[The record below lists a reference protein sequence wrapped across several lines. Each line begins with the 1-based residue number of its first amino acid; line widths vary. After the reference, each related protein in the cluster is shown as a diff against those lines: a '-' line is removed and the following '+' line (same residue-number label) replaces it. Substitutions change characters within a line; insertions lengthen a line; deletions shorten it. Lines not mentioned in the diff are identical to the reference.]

1 MKKSIIALAITT
13 LFSGFLIADERPSDA
28 QLHAYKAYHHAQYL
42 EVTAQDAGGTNTLIH
57 TTTLPTEGSD
67 PVVTPALDH
76 LYTKAVV
83 DLTNSPVVLSLPKV
97 DDRYFSLH
105 ITDQEHY
112 TTFDEIRP
120 SGQYVFVRHDYTG
133 EVPQGTV
140 IKSRGDYPHVFIR
153 TQVYDATD
161 IGNVTKIQSQ
171 IKLDGVVD
179 SITVKNKNYV
189 QFTLDSHDVYKQ
201 NTGLLTSVANT
212 YSPKEHAEIRAYLY
226 DWYAKSGLFTNEG
239 AFGPIDSKEHNSN
252 NPVMRA
258 AAIIG
263 HLGLPVHHALYAPL
277 FITCEGERLNG
288 SNDYSITIPHK
299 NPGVGEFW
307 SVTRYSQ
314 LTGNTLPGTQ
324 DVFNVYNT
332 EPDANG
338 NITITFS
345 TTEPTDGTYWM
356 PVNAGEPYYF
366 VERYYAP
373 DMEKLVT
380 AADACPTS

>member
-1 MKKSIIALAITT
+1 V
-13 LFSGFLIADERPSDA
+13 
-28 QLHAYKAYHHAQYL
+28 
-42 EVTAQDAGGTNTLIH
+42 VTAKNGGVTNTLIQP
-57 TTTLPTEGSD
+57 TTLPTEGSD

-83 DLTNSPVVLSLPKV
+83 DLSKGPVVLSLPEVKG
-97 DDRYFSLH
+97 RYFSLH

-112 TTFDEIRP
+112 TTYDEIRP
-120 SGQYVFVRHDYTG
+120 AGQYVFVRHDFKG
-133 EVPQGTV
+133 KVPEGTI

-153 TQVYDATD
+153 TQVFDDAD
-161 IGNVTKIQSQ
+161 IVNVKKIQDQ
-171 IKLDGVVD
+171 IKLGGVVG
-179 SITVKNKNYV
+179 SISISNKNYV
-189 QFTLDSHDVYKQ
+189 QFTIDTHDVYQ
-201 NTGLLTSVANT
+201 ENAGLLASVSQT
-212 YSPKEHAEIRAYLY
+212 YSKEEHAEIRAYLY

-239 AFGPIDSKEHNSN
+239 AFGPIDSKEPNSD

-288 SNDYSITIPHK
+288 SNDYSITIPYK

-314 LTGNTLPGTQ
+314 ITGNTLPGAQ
-324 DVFNVYNT
+324 DVFNAYNT
-332 EPDANG
+332 KPDANG

-345 TTEPTDGTYWM
+345 TTEPNDGTYWM
-356 PVNAGEPYYF
+356 PVNEAEPYYF

-373 DMEKLVT
+373 DMDKLVT
-380 AADACPTS
+380 AADACPKG